1 MMLMMKMM
9 KIENISLQQFGF
21 SYSAGNSIF
30 NGEHEREDIV
40 NMGDF
45 DALDELKREPTE
57 EEIRADRAAN
67 VREYFRTKRSGED
80 FRPVAEERKRYV
92 FTDTFND
99 FKEFTSTIEEKSQ
112 AVEEAIDS
120 IAGTIGYLLPKD
132 SFDW

>member
-9 KIENISLQQFGF
+9 KIEKISLQQFGF
-21 SYSAGNSIF
+21 SCSGRNSIF
-30 NGEHEREDIV
+30 NDEHEREDIV

-57 EEIRADRAAN
+57 EEIRADRASN
-67 VREYFRTKRSGED
+67 VREYFKSKRSGEE
-80 FRPVAEERKRYV
+80 FRPVEEDRHRYV

-99 FKEFTSTIEEKSQ
+99 FKEFTSTFEEKSQ
-112 AVEEAIDS
+112 AVEEAIES
-120 IAGTIGYLLPKD
+120 VALLTKD

>member
-1 MMLMMKMM
+1 MMI
-9 KIENISLQQFGF
+9 IEKISLQQFGF
-21 SYSAGNSIF
+21 SYSGRNSIF
-30 NGEHEREDIV
+30 NDEHEREDIV

-67 VREYFRTKRSGED
+67 VREYFKSKRSGEE
-80 FRPVAEERKRYV
+80 FRPVAEERHRYV

-99 FKEFTSTIEEKSQ
+99 FKEFTSTLEEKSQ
-112 AVEEAIDS
+112 AVEEAIES
-120 IAGTIGYLLPKD
+120 VALLQKD

>member
-21 SYSAGNSIF
+21 SYSERNSIF
-30 NGEHEREDIV
+30 NSEHEREGIV

-45 DALDELKREPTE
+45 DALDELEREPTE

-67 VREYFRTKRSGED
+67 VREYFRTKWDGEE

-99 FKEFTSTIEEKSQ
+99 LKEFTSTLEEKSQ

-120 IAGTIGYLLPKD
+120 IAGTIGYLLQKD
-132 SFDW
+132 SFI